1 MEWALVNELR
11 TKAEKSGTVGI
22 CPGCAGEVRAKCGEI
37 VSWHWAHINADC
49 DPWSEPETEW
59 HRKWKGYFP
68 ADWQEVT
75 KPPHR
80 ADVAGPDGVLE
91 IQRSGISPAEIRERE
106 VFYGRMAW
114 LLNGHDFWENL
125 EWIKAAGD
133 YHEFRWKHARKTWIT
148 ANRTIFIDTPL
159 GLFKVKNIKDGSWK
173 VICGS
178 FVKASKLSQ
187 SLDSSGNTQSS
198 MELILY
204 DAIAAEAKNNLLAK
218 AADLLDLYCKYES
231 LHCVAFPAGY
241 PAVPRW
247 RDYKTEHQFLRE
259 ANANYVTATYEY
271 YKAEIHALELAVER
285 HKAQKLASEV
295 RRKEIE
301 HERQML
307 LAMKA
312 AAITVDAAELHTSSA
327 GKRLPGKIDWSQT
340 LSKAGISEPVWEA
353 QP

>member
-91 IQRSGISPAEIRERE
+91 IQRSGISPEEIRERE
-106 VFYGRMAW
+106 QFYGRMAW

-148 ANRTIFIDTPL
+148 ASRTIFIDTPL
-159 GLFKVKNIKDGSWK
+159 GLFRVKNIKDGSWK

-178 FVKASKLSQ
+178 FVKAA
-187 SLDSSGNTQSS
+187 SLVQALDTSGKAKAS
-198 MELILY
+198 MELLLY
-204 DAIAAEAKNNLLAK
+204 DSLAESARDEFFAKADELNNLYLRYK
-218 AADLLDLYCKYES
+218 SLYS
-231 LHCVAFPAGY
+231 NMHGY
-241 PAVPRW
+241 TPPPRW
-247 RDYKTEHQFLRE
+247 RDWMTAHQFICKVDSACVKSFFDYYRHQIVYIEQLLARKKEKERHE
-259 ANANYVTATYEY
+259 AEMRTLLERQ
-271 YKAEIHALELAVER
+271 KAERRAEIQRKQAEA
-285 HKAQKLASEV
+285 HKMQQA
-295 RRKEIE
+295 IN
-301 HERQML
+301 
-307 LAMKA
+307 KA
-312 AAITVDAAELHTSSA
+312 ANESIAAALMA
-327 GKRLPGKIDWSQT
+327 KGV
-340 LSKAGISEPVWEA
+340 KA
-353 QP
+353 